1 MEMYHIFQ
9 NHLEQD
15 SEVKPYISLP
25 ELPQQNTIG

>member
-9 NHLEQD
+9 NHLEKD
-15 SEVKPYISLP
+15 SEVKPCISLP